1 MKCMKSFC
9 CFGLLLFTLC
19 SCASM
24 YSQKTEAE
32 LTYDEL
38 GRPVFK
44 IYNTKAYQG
53 LQINVEKDSNGIT
66 KFSYSAQIVD
76 SNTVAAEVAK
86 SSAALTGM
94 LRDVINLSQGVVV
107 GQ

>member
-1 MKCMKSFC
+1 MKCLKLFALS
-9 CFGLLLFTLC
+9 GLLLFIY
-19 SCASM
+19 SCASI

-38 GRPVFK
+38 GRPVFR

-53 LQINVEKDSNGIT
+53 LQIDVTKEPSGIIS
-66 KFSYSAQIVD
+66 FSYSAQVVD

-86 SSAALTGM
+86 TNGALIEILEKIIGKKP
-94 LRDVINLSQGVVV
+94 
-107 GQ
+107 